1 MIADRIKNLR
11 EDCKLTQSELA
22 KKLNITRSSVN
33 AWEMGVSVPSTT
45 YLIELA
51 QLFHVS
57 TDYLLGLPENN
68 SIDISFLSEEEIS
81 IVYKLIQYFKTQK
94 KPSISE

>member
-22 KKLNITRSSVN
+22 KKTKYYQKQCKCLGNGSL
-33 AWEMGVSVPSTT
+33 SVPSTT

-68 SIDISFLSEEEIS
+68 SIDISFLSEDEWLNFYS
-81 IVYKLIQYFKTQK
+81 F
-94 KPSISE
+94 

>member
-45 YLIELA
+45 YLIEPA

-68 SIDISFLSEEEIS
+68 SIDISFL
-81 IVYKLIQYFKTQK
+81 
-94 KPSISE
+94 